1 MNTRVDAFSRQFIRG
16 SATQGDTGT
25 WLAAIVCTLA
35 VILVAAVSLPG
46 ALILPAVAAGLY
58 AGAVGTVLATRR
70 SEPSISEKGW
80 LFAGILF
87 VAGIVAS
94 AASDLDGM
102 LAYFG

>member
-1 MNTRVDAFSRQFIRG
+1 MNTRVDAFSRQLIHHG
-16 SATQGDTGT
+16 ATQGDTGT
-25 WLAAIVCTLA
+25 WLAAIVCALA
-35 VILVAAVSLPG
+35 VTIVAAVSLPG
-46 ALILPAVAAGLY
+46 ALILPAIAAGLY
-58 AGAVGTVLATRR
+58 AGAVGTMLATRR
-70 SEPSISEKGW
+70 NAPSISEKGW